1 MSVRLDDDASILE
14 AIEGLPT
21 DAKIDALGS
30 YGATKAKGLDAAAV
44 SDAISRIE
52 TILQTLPL
60 DPPIVQPAH
69 RPAHRR
75 SGKDTLSLSLH
86 CWRLRRSAPKRR
98 ARKGDDR
105 DAVLPAGDCRIPTKN
120 PPGAPAHA
128 RHPRLTDRGR
138 SGRDGGAPRRI
149 SGKTAPPRRA
159 VRGS

>member
-75 SGKDTLSLSLH
+75 SGKTRCRSH
-86 CWRLRRSAPKRR
+86 CIAGGYGAARRNDAHGKVTIVMPSSQR
-98 ARKGDDR
+98 A
-105 DAVLPAGDCRIPTKN
+105 DCRIPTKN